1 MTSSAVGHPQL
12 GMQFGELESLAG
24 VGAWELDATRGKLR
38 LSALAAKLLGF
49 EAAGDAPIAVD
60 VSELVAR
67 ALQTEQPRVMS
78 IFSDAERAQQ
88 SNLEIEMAPRAG
100 GSRWIWIRGHKP
112 SGAEGESLSRARGI
126 VQDITRHR
134 VAQSQAAEL
143 ANRDFLTGL
152 ANRRLLE
159 EYLRSMLQHAERR
172 QERLAVLWLDLDDFK
187 PINDVHGHVTGDELL
202 CLVADRLR
210 ATVRQSDLI
219 ARMGGDEFV
228 IVLPGISRAREAL
241 RAASSVIEAIAEPFG
256 IDGKHLRI
264 GVSIGV
270 AMYPSDGEDAVP
282 LLRHADMAMYRAK
295 QSSQGS
301 IAFFDRDAE
310 RQRSARRALEA
321 DLDRALA
328 EQEFA
333 LHYQPVFNLLDRR
346 IVAADAS
353 LRWRHPEHGL
363 IGPEVF
369 LSTAENSGQIDR
381 IGCWAIQQA
390 CRQAVEWASQGR
402 GISVSVNVSAKQIA
416 GALSTDWLIDTLASL
431 GVRPWSLTLQVD
443 ELVLDTGGTALDQWF
458 EHMRRA
464 RVRIAIARFGVGALS
479 LARLRSGL
487 IDEVKLDASLVAQI
501 CDDPGSHAFVRSIL
515 EIGNSLG
522 VQVGATGVQSAETVG
537 VLRSM
542 GCRQALGPHLLEPV
556 LPQQL
561 FAARALTGAMPQRL
575 RRQVPLDGKL
585 AMDLP

>member
-38 LSALAAKLLGF
+38 LSALAAKLLGV
-49 EAAGDAPIAVD
+49 EAAGDAPLEVD

-67 ALQTEQPRVMS
+67 ALQTEQPRVKS

-88 SNLEIEMAPRAG
+88 SNLEIEMSARAG

-112 SGAEGESLSRARGI
+112 PGAEGESLSRARGI

-228 IVLPGISRAREAL
+228 IVLPGISRAREVL

-264 GVSIGV
+264 GVSIGI
-270 AMYPSDGEDAVP
+270 AMYPSDGEDAVT

-295 QSSQGS
+295 QSSHGS

-346 IVAADAS
+346 IVAADAL

-390 CRQAVEWASQGR
+390 CRQAVEWANQGR
-402 GISVSVNVSAKQIA
+402 GISVSLNVSAKQIA

-487 IDEVKLDASLVAQI
+487 IDEVKLDASLVAQV

-522 VQVGATGVQSAETVG
+522 VQVGATGVQTAETVG

-561 FAARALTGAMPQRL
+561 FVAGGASGAMPQRL
-575 RRQVPLDGKL
+575 RRQVPLDSKL

>member
-1 MTSSAVGHPQL
+1 MTSIAAGRPQL
-12 GMQFGELESLAG
+12 GMQFGEIESLAG
-24 VGAWELDATRGKLR
+24 VGVWELDATGGKLR

-49 EAAGDAPIAVD
+49 EAAGDALIEVD
-60 VSELVAR
+60 VSEMVTR

-78 IFSDAERAQQ
+78 IFSDMERAQQ
-88 SNLEIEMAPRAG
+88 ANLEIEMSARAG
-100 GSRWIWIRGHKP
+100 GSRWIWIRGHKLP
-112 SGAEGESLSRARGI
+112 GVDGKSLSRAHGI

-159 EYLRSMLQHAERR
+159 EYLRSMLQHAQRR

-256 IDGKHLRI
+256 IDGKHLRV
-264 GVSIGV
+264 GVSIGI
-270 AMYPSDGEDAVP
+270 AMYPSDGEGAET

-295 QSSQGS
+295 QSSRGS

-328 EQEFA
+328 DQEFA
-333 LHYQPVFNLLDRR
+333 LYYQPVFTLLDRR

-369 LSTAENSGQIDR
+369 LSTAETSGQIDR

-390 CRQAVEWASQGR
+390 CRQAVEWANQGR

-487 IDEVKLDASLVAQI
+487 IDEVKLDASLVAQV

-515 EIGNSLG
+515 EIGIGLG
-522 VQVGATGVQSAETVG
+522 VQVGATGVESPETVG

-561 FAARALTGAMPQRL
+561 FAARNSSGAVPQRL
-575 RRQVPLDGKL
+575 RRRLPLDSKL

>member
-1 MTSSAVGHPQL
+1 MTSIAAGRPPL
-12 GMQFGELESLAG
+12 GMLFGELESLAG

-49 EAAGDAPIAVD
+49 EAAGDAPIEVD

-88 SNLEIEMAPRAG
+88 SNLEIEMSARAG

-112 SGAEGESLSRARGI
+112 PGSDGEPSTQAQGI

-134 VAQSQAAEL
+134 VAQNQAAEL

-159 EYLRSMLQHAERR
+159 EYLCSMLQHAQRR

-187 PINDVHGHVTGDELL
+187 PVNDVHGHVTGDEML

-228 IVLPGISRAREAL
+228 IVLPGISRTREVL
-241 RAASSVIEAIAEPFG
+241 RAASSVIEAIAEPFS

-264 GVSIGV
+264 GVSVGI
-270 AMYPSDGEDAVP
+270 AMYPSDGEDAVT
-282 LLRHADMAMYRAK
+282 LLRHADVAMYRAK
-295 QSSQGS
+295 QSSRGS
-301 IAFFDRDAE
+301 VAFFDRDAE

-333 LHYQPVFNLLDRR
+333 LYYQPVFNLLDRR

-381 IGCWAIQQA
+381 IGCWVIRQA
-390 CRQAVEWASQGR
+390 CRQAVEWANQGR
-402 GISVSVNVSAKQIA
+402 GISVAVNVSAKQIA

-487 IDEVKLDASLVAQI
+487 IDEVRLDASLVAQV

-515 EIGNSLG
+515 EIGSSLG
-522 VQVGATGVQSAETVG
+522 VQVGATGVDGPETVG

-542 GCRQALGPHLLEPV
+542 GCRQALGPQLLEPV

-561 FAARALTGAMPQRL
+561 FAARSASDVMPQL
-575 RRQVPLDGKL
+575 MRRNVVPDVKL
-585 AMDLP
+585 AMDLQ